1 MRAVYEQTTS
11 GESAESTPA
20 PRPPSH
26 ASVSMTSSQP
36 TKFGYSVSVF
46 VEWNWFSFVCH
57 PLYPPDGSQEV
68 AAVPRWSR
76 PLSSCPF
83 SRQVSFLC
91 SSSHLLPPQSL
102 YTPLISCLSSSHLR
116 PPLLWSPHP
125 LIYPFFPLPLPSS
138 CPLLSFTSSFPLIW
152 SSCLSSFP
160 LLLSSRPSSEGLI
173 RACHH
178 SVCELKLD
186 TADAAAIA
194 TCRVQVT
201 HLQPAVSLYLCLIH
215 MTIALFLPSYK
226 FCWEQRLICG
236 RLKQ

>member
-91 SSSHLLPPQSL
+91 SSSHLLPPHHFILLSSPACL
-102 YTPLISCLSSSHLR
+102 PLTSVLLSFDLLTLSSTPFFLFLFHPPALSSHL
-116 PPLLWSPHP
+116 PPL
-125 LIYPFFPLPLPSS
+125 FPSS
-138 CPLLSFTSSFPLIW
+138 DPLLSFLVSSPLVLPSLLW
-152 SSCLSSFP
+152 RLNSSLSSQCLWAEVGYCWCCSHRNMQGAGNSP
-160 LLLSSRPSSEGLI
+160 A
-173 RACHH
+173 AC
-178 SVCELKLD
+178 C
-186 TADAAAIA
+186 
-194 TCRVQVT
+194 
-201 HLQPAVSLYLCLIH
+201 
-215 MTIALFLPSYK
+215 
-226 FCWEQRLICG
+226 
-236 RLKQ
+236 